1 MRGIDIALFDFKTYI
16 AILNGQYTSE
26 NAELITGIL
35 RNEWGFGGLVITD
48 WCNTSDHIKE
58 TRAGNDVKMPFSEQ
72 EKYLAELRAGNITR
86 EEIGVCAKRVLNMIM
101 FIE

>member
-35 RNEWGFGGLVITD
+35 RNEWGGWWIGNNRLVQ
-48 WCNTSDHIKE
+48 HI
-58 TRAGNDVKMPFSEQ
+58 RS
-72 EKYLAELRAGNITR
+72 Y
-86 EEIGVCAKRVLNMIM
+86 
-101 FIE
+101 